1 MVLLHV
7 HAGVCVDYSML
18 SALLQDT
25 VVVAKYYM
33 SSWSTSTLL
42 LSARHPGSAAAS
54 SYALLSSLYH
64 ILYGR

>member
-33 SSWSTSTLL
+33 SSWSASTLL
-42 LSARHPGSAAAS
+42 SHALSM
-54 SYALLSSLYH
+54 
-64 ILYGR
+64 